1 MYRRAKKMTV
11 QELDREQL
19 IELKQAYITEKNDEV
34 GEGTSWGELA
44 DADDII
50 SDKEIFVRYDGYTFT
65 NDDFFCSVGRE

>member
-1 MYRRAKKMTV
+1 MTV
-11 QELDREQL
+11 QELDRDQL